1 MLKKRINFLKISQL
15 LLQDDLSLE
24 EVVHFS
30 SFASND
36 KEIISVLAGL
46 VK

>member
-1 MLKKRINFLKISQL
+1 MPKKRINFSRTGQL
-15 LLQDDLSLE
+15 LPRGGLNLE

-30 SFASND
+30 SSASND
-36 KEIISVLAGL
+36 KEIISVSVGL